1 MALPPSQDSP
11 DIELKFFLPGSTLRQ
26 TTWDPRTA
34 SARIVGWATG
44 LSPSDGSPRRSVVD
58 EYVRLKGLFYP
69 EEIPDNLLI
78 LDSVDVEM
86 RGPTKA
92 KFVANYK
99 VQTFNAG
106 GGSSPSDLSNIHA
119 RPRTLSF
126 ATYRSYANPAGG
138 QANERFVDGDGMPKG
153 PILGLDSV
161 CDIKNTP
168 KLQPTTR
175 STMELTVTV
184 NLGQNPLVFL
194 QGLSGA
200 LNDGPASILGIN
212 FGPGAI
218 MFLGGTMEVFNNRF
232 GVSYITTYHFDL
244 DPLRHIEQ
252 AVFLSLDSTLCQA
265 PAGNG
270 TQWLVQNVP
279 MGPLVSFV
287 NEFPF

>member
-1 MALPPSQDSP
+1 MALPPSGDSP
-11 DIELKFFLPGSTLRQ
+11 DMVLKIFLPGSTLRQ

-44 LSPSDGSPRRSVVD
+44 ISATDGSPRRSVVD
-58 EYVRLKGLFYP
+58 KYVAEFWLFYP
-69 EEIPDNLLI
+69 ENIPDNLLI

-106 GGSSPSDLSNIHA
+106 GSGPGDLSNIHT

-126 ATYRSYANPAGG
+126 ATYRSYADPSAT
-138 QANERFVDGDGMPKG
+138 QVNERFVDGDGMPKG
-153 PILGLDSV
+153 NMLGLRNE
-161 CDIKNTP
+161 CDTLSK
-168 KLQPTTR
+168 PTMKPETR
-175 STMELTVTV
+175 STTELTVTV
-184 NLGQNPLVFL
+184 NLGQNPIDLF
-194 QGLSGA
+194 QAFSGA
-200 LNDGPASILGIN
+200 LNSGPASILGIT

-232 GVSYITTYHFDL
+232 GVSFITTYHFDL

-252 AVFLSLDSTLCQA
+252 AIFLDLNSTLCQA

-270 TQWLVQNVP
+270 TQWQVKNVP
-279 MGPLVSFV
+279 MGPLVPFV
-287 NEFPF
+287 NVFLF